1 MKAEEEV
8 GAGTTRH
15 FPQMLEVIQTR
26 MGTEPHLPQW
36 PLIATDIIAVEL
48 GKLTTGGYGSTQEGM
63 DTIKRPRRRSRG
75 ELGRACGAV
84 APPNAPHPQPFSPC
98 AGRREHD
105 IGAESHAT
113 SPSPCAQG
121 EGLG

>member
-1 MKAEEEV
+1 MRQSTFDDPRVKAEEKV

-15 FPQMLEVIQTR
+15 FPQMLDVIKNR

-63 DTIKRPRRRSRG
+63 DQDQETRRRGRRQ
-75 ELGRACGAV
+75 LGRTS
-84 APPNAPHPQPFSPC
+84 SPRS
-98 AGRREHD
+98 RR
-105 IGAESHAT
+105 G
-113 SPSPCAQG
+113 
-121 EGLG
+121 